1 MVAFGFFWIKCDR
14 KQFIESE
21 KMKIVLTDIERGNTF
36 CKYVVRN
43 NKNEK

>member
-1 MVAFGFFWIKCDR
+1 MVAFGFFWINV

-21 KMKIVLTDIERGNTF
+21 KMKIVLAEIEGGNTF